1 MPNDLDS
8 CWNQIGVAGDASC
21 IRLAEVGHCRNC
33 EEYAHAARTL
43 LDREASDSLR
53 EEWLQL
59 LAESKPSA
67 AAHGESVVVF
77 EVCGEYVALRALLLE
92 GVKEMRVVHA
102 VPSRSN
108 SVFTGLV
115 NVDGELLPS
124 FSVAAALQLGENNP
138 LPNQRR
144 MLVLRHGEARLACAV
159 DQVVGFVVLAAGEL
173 ETPPVT
179 LARNDRAFTTA
190 VFSVK
195 GKLAG
200 LLDGDKFLERLMKS
214 AGI

>member
-1 MPNDLDS
+1 MSNDPDM
-8 CWNQIGVAGDASC
+8 CWNQLGVGGDASC
-21 IRLAEVGHCRNC
+21 VRLAKVGHCRNC
-33 EEYAHAARTL
+33 EQYVHAGRTL

-53 EEWLQL
+53 RQWLQL
-59 LAESKPSA
+59 LAESKPAA

-92 GVKEMRVVHA
+92 CVKEMRVVHT
-102 VPSRSN
+102 VPSRSG

-115 NVDGELLPS
+115 NVDGELLPC
-124 FSVAAALQLGENNP
+124 FSVAAALQLGEGNP
-138 LPNQRR
+138 LPNPRR
-144 MLVLRHGEARLACAV
+144 MLILRHGEARLACAV
-159 DQVVGFVVLAAGEL
+159 DQVVGFVLLSAGEL

-195 GKLAG
+195 GKVAG
-200 LLDGDKFLERLMKS
+200 LLDGDKLFGRLMKS
-214 AGI
+214 AGV